1 MQITE
6 SIRLALS
13 SIKANKMRSFL
24 TMLGIIIGISSVI
37 TISAIGSSVKN
48 FIEEELKGTGYELV
62 ELSPDWRIVEDY
74 VPDEAFI
81 TADEVDA
88 LKERFD
94 EELVC
99 CLPYSYVGGTA
110 GVGRKNL
117 DINLMGAT
125 ENLNQC
131 DEDFEV
137 IKGRFISEK
146 DIERMASNVVISED
160 AAKQFFGNADPIGK
174 SIQLSI
180 DDEYEEFVVVG
191 VYKQTVSKIEA
202 MLGGGNRYLFY
213 APYSRLIGVDYSCMY
228 LECYL
233 DTDNVEKTANKMKDY
248 INRIKRLDKDYISYT
263 SASSEME
270 QINEILDILSLA
282 IAAIAAIS
290 LIVGGI
296 GIMNI
301 MLVSVTERTREIG
314 IRKALGARTK
324 DILNQFLIEAVIL
337 SCIGGIIGI
346 LLGIGIAG
354 LATSILD
361 AKLVV
366 SIGSVVASVSFSII
380 VGIVFGLFPAK
391 KAAKMNPIDALR
403 YE

>member
-13 SIKANKMRSFL
+13 SIKANKMRSIL

-62 ELSPDWRIVEDY
+62 EFSPNWTVVEDY
-74 VPDEAFI
+74 VPDDAFI
-81 TADEVDA
+81 TADEVEV
-88 LKERFD
+88 LQERFD

-99 CLPYSYVGGTA
+99 CLPYSYFGGVA
-110 GVGRKNL
+110 RIGRISS
-117 DINLMGAT
+117 DIYLMGAT
-125 ENLNQC
+125 ENLDKC
-131 DEDFEV
+131 DEDFEM

-146 DIERMASNVVISED
+146 DIESMASNVVISDD

-174 SIQLSI
+174 SIQLTI
-180 DDEYEEFVVVG
+180 DDEDEEFVIVG

-213 APYSRLIGVDYSCMY
+213 APYSRLIGLDYSAMY

-233 DTDNVEKTANKMKDY
+233 DTDNVEKVASKMAAY
-248 INRIKRLDKDYISYT
+248 INRVKRLDKDYISYT

-270 QINEILDILSLA
+270 QINQILDILSLA

-314 IRKALGARTK
+314 IRKALGARTR

-346 LLGIGIAG
+346 LLGIGVAG
-354 LATSILD
+354 LAAALLD

-366 SIGSVVASVSFSII
+366 SIGSIVASVSFSII

-391 KAAKMNPIDALR
+391 KAAAMNPIEALR